1 MEANKTKTIETL
13 IGQAEQLIDIKNDIA
28 DRIGNLRR
36 DIEEEQAKISDYTLR
51 EETLYEDISQEAKEL
66 ELITQKEVESNSTL
80 DQIIQFV
87 QSNLSQIESLEEIK
101 DEEKENII
109 NLEDH
114 KAKRQNALQ
123 KRIEELDLTVRASNV
138 LSNAGISTIEDLI
151 KKTEQQIIGLPNGGI
166 KTLHEL
172 KSLISTYGLSFATE
186 SQEKKEE
193 NPILEEGIEK
203 AVNRVLES
211 LSPWERHMLKFQ
223 YGLENTSMGR
233 LTSTS
238 HYWQYASC
246 YRYQFQQMPKKDPLT
261 GKAIPRVSY
270 TTVIRHLNTA
280 LRKLRHPTR
289 ARILKVFIDN
299 AEKIAFEMNTPLDG
313 KLNIGIALDDYRE
326 LHPNMSDDEVKNK
339 IDELSDSQIGMSE
352 LPGHNTFYHKFICTI
367 FGERFISLR
376 DDIELTDEDD
386 TNEDDLDIES
396 E

>member
-123 KRIEELDLTVRASNV
+123 RRIEELDLTVRASNV
-138 LSNAGISTIEDLI
+138 LSNASISTIGDLI
-151 KKTEQQIIGLPNGGI
+151 KKTEQQILGLSNMGSR
-166 KTLHEL
+166 TFNEL
-172 KSLISTYGLSFATE
+172 TSLISTYGLSFAINSDE
-186 SQEKKEE
+186 EKKEE
-193 NPILEEGIEK
+193 NPILEEGIET
-203 AVNRVLES
+203 AVNQVLET
-211 LSPWERHMLKFQ
+211 LSPWERHMLKYE
-223 YGLENTSMGR
+223 YGLEEETS

-238 HYWQYASC
+238 HSWQYATC

-261 GKAIPRVSY
+261 GQALPRYSY
-270 TTVIRHLNTA
+270 TTVRRYLRRA
-280 LRKLRHPTR
+280 MRKLKHPTR
-289 ARILKVFIDN
+289 SKILRVFIDN
-299 AEKIAFEMNTPLDG
+299 AYRIAIEMNTPLDG
-313 KLNIGIALDDYRE
+313 TDGGELDRIVRKLY
-326 LHPNMSDDEVKNK
+326 PNLSAEEQVKKMSDIV
-339 IDELSDSQIGMSE
+339 IGMSE
-352 LPGHNTFYHKFICTI
+352 LPGHDTFYHSFICTI
-367 FGERFISLR
+367 FGERFISLKT
-376 DDIELTDEDD
+376 DDIEITY
-386 TNEDDLDIES
+386 EDDLDIEL